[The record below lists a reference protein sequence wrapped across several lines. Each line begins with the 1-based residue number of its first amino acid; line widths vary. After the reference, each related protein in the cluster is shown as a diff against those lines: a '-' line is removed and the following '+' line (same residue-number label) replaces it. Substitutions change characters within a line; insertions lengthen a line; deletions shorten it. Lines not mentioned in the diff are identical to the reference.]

1 MLGLVTVIWAQPTEL
16 PRTSPGDE
24 RGDAFSVEGVR
35 LYFGKS
41 ASRKCRRIIATKKG
55 TYFVLIQH
63 SIVFMWQLINQP

>member
-1 MLGLVTVIWAQPTEL
+1 MLGLVLVTIIWAQPTEL

-55 TYFVLIQH
+55 TY
-63 SIVFMWQLINQP
+63 SIVFM